1 MLRHGSVVRPTMYVA
16 SMDIKTAFDEAR
28 LDVEVP
34 RLWQKMAMQL
44 LANVEENW
52 VRKRMGVLLDFEGQ
66 RTRRQLLDHVPF
78 RKSPGTDAEGSDSGS

>member
-1 MLRHGSVVRPTMYVA
+1 MFECVETKFSINRCLHQGS
-16 SMDIKTAFDEAR
+16 
-28 LDVEVP
+28 VEVP

-44 LANVEENW
+44 LANVEESW

-66 RTRRQLLDHVPF
+66 RTRRQLLDHVPC